1 MNIVFGLIFVLG
13 CVLGGYAVAHGNFSV
28 LFQPAEYIV
37 IIGAA
42 VGGLVIGNPPKV
54 IATMLKSVVAAM
66 SGKGYHRQDFLDL
79 LLLFNDLSLT
89 IRRDGLLAIENDV
102 EHPHES
108 KLFKKYPRIL
118 GNHEVESMITDNLRN
133 IISGG
138 VDAVQLDSL
147 LDSQIES
154 AFEEAI
160 EPAHALQNT
169 ADGIPGLGIVAAV
182 QGVVITM
189 GYLAEPPEVIGQH
202 VAAALVGTFL
212 GVLLCYGFVGPVARA
227 LEGKSKEFRAYLVVL
242 KALIMAVAQG
252 SSPQIVREFGR
263 AMIPGDMR
271 PSVQEIEKLTSGK

>member
-1 MNIVFGLIFVLG
+1 MNIIFGLVFVLG
-13 CVLGGYAVAHGNFSV
+13 CVLGGYALAKGNFSL
-28 LFQPAEYIV
+28 LFQPPEYIV

-42 VGGLVIGNPPKV
+42 VGSLVIGNAPKV
-54 IATMLKSVVAAM
+54 IAHMLKSILGAM
-66 SGKGYHRQDFLDL
+66 AGKGYHRQDFLDL
-79 LLLFNDLSLT
+79 LLLFNDLSMT

-118 GNHEVESMITDNLRN
+118 NNHEVESLITDNLRN

-138 VDAVQLDSL
+138 VDATQLDSL
-147 LDSQIES
+147 LDTQIES
-154 AFEEAI
+154 AFEEEI
-160 EPAHALQNT
+160 EPSHALQNM

-182 QGVVITM
+182 QGIVITM
-189 GYLAEPPEVIGQH
+189 GYLSEPPEVIGHH

-227 LEGKSKEFRAYLVVL
+227 LEGKAKEFKAYLTVL